1 MLASVAC
8 GAPAQAVHRRRRLAV
23 KSVSSSPPALH
34 RAAGRQ
40 SACLLTEA
48 PRRSRTGRRR
58 VVSTRAGVLETGI
71 TLAEAL
77 AGLATLQLAKNVVGG
92 LLGGG
97 ARDAAANTAV
107 NALKGVNAAP
117 SVVFGGQKG
126 TVKLVISVLIDAV
139 GASSY
144 LFPGLGEASD
154 AGWAPISATLVQ
166 ALYGSWLL
174 TVLDFLEEALPFSDA
189 LPTACIGWVLEYTPA
204 SKLVGW
210 VPKSSK

>member
-1 MLASVAC
+1 M
-8 GAPAQAVHRRRRLAV
+8 
-23 KSVSSSPPALH
+23 
-34 RAAGRQ
+34 
-40 SACLLTEA
+40 
-48 PRRSRTGRRR
+48 
-58 VVSTRAGVLETGI
+58 VSTRAGVLETGT

-97 ARDAAANTAV
+97 ARDAAASTAV

-126 TVKLVISVLIDAV
+126 TVKLVVSVLIDAV

-144 LFPGLGEASD
+144 LFPGVGEAAD

-210 VPKSSK
+210 VPKSSKKQ